1 MGAVDDGVGCGQ
13 LPLAVLRVARE
24 VRADPG
30 PNLAKP
36 VRDSGAR
43 LQFHGCFRDE
53 GGRCRV
59 GSSSRVVV
67 LLDGDTGLLEVGSD
81 LVVER
86 DELDELVTQMTV
98 AFAVLRECDARKK
111 VLFLVDVL
119 EGVDGSEVVPQGPLA
134 VVVERRHLCDR
145 SGSHG
150 GGIEDLLGHH
160 DLLSEGCRLCID
172 ARYGVALMKEATQ

>member
-67 LLDGDTGLLEVGSD
+67 LLDSDTGLLEVGSD

-86 DELDELVTQMTV
+86 DELDELIAQATV
-98 AFAVLRECDARKK
+98 VLDVPRECDARKG
-111 VLFLVDVL
+111 LRLLVDTT
-119 EGVDGSEVVPQGPLA
+119 EGVDRSTVGLQGFLA
-134 VVVERRHLCDR
+134 VVVERLHSCE
-145 SGSHG
+145 SVGSHG
-150 GGIEDLLGHH
+150 CRVEGLRGHH
-160 DLLSEGCRLCID
+160 DLLSEGFRPCID
-172 ARYGVALMKEATQ
+172 ARRGVALMKEATQ